1 MADKSDIKNGQ
12 KLNSDPKE
20 KNRKKKVLSQW
31 TASVTQSIAN
41 AVVAKDGNV
50 FFLTEQDG
58 DVPMQGQHG
67 FGLYY
72 HDCRYLNGYELR
84 LAGKQSNVLVSDAS
98 EGFRAV
104 FELANPDLT
113 FDQDNQSK
121 HVAADQVGIKWERL
135 VDGKDL
141 VLDDVLTFRNY
152 GQQEVEFPLA
162 IYFRAQFEDVFNIRG
177 LLDKHPGE
185 LKDPQ
190 WQDGA
195 LHFLYIGAD
204 DIYRS
209 LSVHFSPQ
217 PDSTGESKAEFSI
230 KLKPRQTR
238 QLMVKFVMVETKD
251 KEKISQKQEVKIDA
265 QEIAEELQKTSDEW
279 LKTHTSVKSESLLF
293 NSMIERSLRDLQ
305 ILRTHIGEEDFY
317 AAGVPWFVTLFGRD
331 AIITAM
337 QTLSYNPEIAQ
348 ETLRLLAKYQGK
360 KIDDW
365 RDEQPGKI
373 LHELRIGELANI
385 KAIPHTP
392 YYGTIDAT
400 PLFLVLIARHAHWT
414 GDLSLFHD
422 LKDNIELALEWMDKY
437 GDMNGDGYIEYDSPT
452 NGRLINQGWKDS
464 GTAIVTRDGKIATPP
479 IALVEVQ
486 AYAYMAKDA
495 IAELYELDGNQ
506 EKADQLRKQAQELR
520 ERFNQDFWMEE
531 EGFFV
536 LGLQDNG
543 KPIHVIS
550 SNPGHGL
557 WAGIIDSDK
566 ATSVVQRLLKPDMC
580 NGWGIRTLS
589 SNNARYNP
597 TGYHLGTVWP
607 HDNALIAAGFR
618 KYGFAEEA
626 RKLFHG
632 LIEAAM
638 HFDAYRLPELF
649 SGFDRQSYN
658 VPVHYPTACHPQAW
672 AACSIPYSTRILLG
686 LEPQAFENRL
696 RVNKPLLPD
705 FVDRLNMRGLRVAQ
719 SKVDLNFD
727 RDPNGRVRVEVV
739 NVDGDL
745 DVQVEP

>member
-1 MADKSDIKNGQ
+1 MVGKSEREQEQ
-12 KLNSDPKE
+12 KPNSHQNV

-72 HDCRYLNGYELR
+72 HDCRYLDGYELR
-84 LAGKQSNVLVSDAS
+84 LAGKPSNVLVSDAS

-113 FDQDNQSK
+113 FDNNGQSK

-141 VLDDVLTFRNY
+141 ILDDVLTFRNY
-152 GQQEVEFPLA
+152 GQVEVEFPLA
-162 IYFRAQFEDVFNIRG
+162 FYFRAQFEDVFNIRG

-190 WQDGA
+190 WQNGA

-204 DIYRS
+204 DIYRR

-217 PDSTGESKAEFSI
+217 PDSTGKAKAEFSI
-230 KLKPRQTR
+230 KLKPGETR
-238 QLMVKFVMVETKD
+238 KLMVKFVISESKD
-251 KEKISQKQEVKIDA
+251 QQQISQRQDVEIDP
-265 QEIAEELQKTSDEW
+265 QEIAKDLKKTTDEW
-279 LKTHTSVKSESLLF
+279 LKSHTSVKSESLLF
-293 NSMIERSLRDLQ
+293 NSMIERSLCDLQ
-305 ILRTHIGEEDFY
+305 TLRTHIGDEDFY

-331 AIITAM
+331 SIITAM
-337 QTLSYNPEIAQ
+337 QTLSYNPEIAE
-348 ETLRLLAKYQGK
+348 ETLRLLAKYQGDQV
-360 KIDDW
+360 DDW

-385 KAIPHTP
+385 KAVPHTP

-400 PLFLVLIARHAHWT
+400 PLFLVLLARHAHWT

-422 LKDNIELALEWMDKY
+422 LKDNVELALDWMDKY
-437 GDMNGDGYIEYDSPT
+437 GDLNGDGYIEYDSPT

-464 GTAIVTRDGKIATPP
+464 GTAIVTKEGDLATPP

-486 AYAYMAKDA
+486 AYAYMAGNA

-506 EKADQLRKQAQELR
+506 EKADQLRQQAQALR
-520 ERFNQDFWMEE
+520 TRFNKDFWMEE

-543 KPIHVIS
+543 KPIRVIS

-566 ATSVVQRLLKPDMC
+566 ATSVVQRLFKSDMY

-589 SNNARYNP
+589 SDNARYNP

-607 HDNALIAAGFR
+607 HDNAIIAAGFR
-618 KYGFAEEA
+618 KYGFDDEA

-638 HFDAYRLPELF
+638 NFDAYRLPELF
-649 SGFDRQSYN
+649 SGFDRQDYN

-672 AACSIPYSTRILLG
+672 AACSIPYSTRVLLG
-686 LEPQAFENRL
+686 LEPQAFKNRL
-696 RVNKPLLPD
+696 QVVKPMLPD
-705 FVDRLNMRGLRVAQ
+705 FIDRLNVRELRVAQ
-719 SKVDLNFD
+719 SKVDLDFD
-727 RDPNGRVRVEVV
+727 RNPDGSVRVEVV
-739 NVDGDL
+739 KVDGDL
-745 DVQVEP
+745 DVEIEA